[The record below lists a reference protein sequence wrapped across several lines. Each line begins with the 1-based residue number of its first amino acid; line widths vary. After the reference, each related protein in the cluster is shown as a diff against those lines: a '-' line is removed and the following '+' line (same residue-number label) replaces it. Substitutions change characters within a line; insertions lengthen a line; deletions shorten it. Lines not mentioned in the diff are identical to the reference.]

1 MFESAVPLHI
11 KSVTMATETRN
22 DVTSSIVK
30 VGLVLEPLTRKLA
43 RELSSD
49 IADHCFTK
57 DGAIREIEQLTFK
70 LREPQQHVAA
80 KMATDVDVNTVLRH
94 ARPVG
99 LTVTKRGEK
108 DGDEAK
114 TKSKKVSPG
123 QPVLRARLDV
133 LVDPN
138 DAAVREFLMCRYG
151 TTFYF
156 EFQDEERQLD
166 FGSDDNEDEEEA
178 DAPQQGKLKMA
189 PKPDPAAGDVLDN
202 RAPGDETRII
212 KALSDIGIE
221 TTRTYLAGLS
231 DDHFAQLVEYA
242 RVCEEVNAR
251 PNPSA
256 SDIPPAPKFLF
267 KPGAR
272 KAVKELAR
280 ILEAPVPTKTKA
292 ARRSSSKFT
301 NTPKLAGKVS
311 KAKGKR
317 KAAHS

>member
-166 FGSDDNEDEEEA
+166 FGSDDEGEDDE
-178 DAPQQGKLKMA
+178 APQQGKLKMA
-189 PKPDPAAGDVLDN
+189 PTPDPDAGDVLEEGE
-202 RAPGDETRII
+202 RAPGDETRIL
-212 KALSDIGIE
+212 KVLSDIGIE
-221 TTRTYLAGLS
+221 TTRPYLAGLS

-256 SDIPPAPKFLF
+256 ADIPPAPKFLF

-272 KAVKELAR
+272 KAVQQLAK
-280 ILEAPVPTKTKA
+280 ILEAPAAKKA
-292 ARRSSSKFT
+292 KAPRRSSAQFK
-301 NTPKLAGKVS
+301 NNPKLAGKVT

-317 KAAHS
+317 KAASH